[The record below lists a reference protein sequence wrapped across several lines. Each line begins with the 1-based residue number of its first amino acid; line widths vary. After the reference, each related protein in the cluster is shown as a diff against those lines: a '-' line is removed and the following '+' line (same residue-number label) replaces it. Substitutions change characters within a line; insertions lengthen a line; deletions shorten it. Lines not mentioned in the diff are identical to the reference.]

1 MKPYL
6 RALAF
11 LVAGSVMHL
20 GCSAESPPPSTA
32 TPEGTPAGDDPLA
45 LVPVRDENPDP
56 NIVEVSLEAREGIKT
71 YGTSAPTPVWTYDGS
86 VPGPF
91 IDAKV
96 GDRVII
102 KFKNSLPEPTT
113 IHWHGIRLPSSM
125 DGTLAMQSP
134 IPPGGTFRYEFVFK
148 DAGLYWYHPHMRSDV
163 QVQKGLHGAIRVRG
177 PNEPQVD
184 QEHVLMLDDVRLK
197 ADGTLSEYLDDT
209 AKMMGREGNTLLVN
223 GTADATLPMRP
234 GASVRLRLVNVA
246 NGRFFNLRLPGHTWR
261 VIGHDGGLIAKP
273 YDTER
278 LLIAPGERYD
288 VMVLA
293 KGAPSSVV
301 DLVNEPY
308 ERGHESG
315 MRPPMT
321 VAHVRFTDEA
331 ALDGRVLPDA
341 FPAIAP
347 LPATAQSVP
356 ISLDEGTR
364 DGELVFTINKA
375 VFPDV
380 PPVMVELGGVRILDV
395 KNESE
400 MDHPFHLHGFFFQ
413 VLEKNGVA
421 QSLDT
426 MGNKDTMII
435 PAKTSM
441 KLVSRFDESG
451 HWMYHCH
458 ILEHAEGG
466 MMGEIHVE

>member
-1 MKPYL
+1 V
-6 RALAF
+6 LA
-11 LVAGSVMHL
+11 AAI
-20 GCSAESPPPSTA
+20 GCGTSAPSSQSPTA
-32 TPEGTPAGDDPLA
+32 EADPLA

-56 NIVEVSLEAREGIKT
+56 NVVEVSLEARESTKT
-71 YGTSAPTPVWTYDGS
+71 YGTAAPTPVWTYDGS

-102 KFKNSLPEPTT
+102 KFKSSLPEPTT
-113 IHWHGIRLPSSM
+113 IHWHGIRLPAAM
-125 DGTLAMQSP
+125 DGTMAMQAP
-134 IPPGGTFRYEFVFK
+134 IPPGGSFRYEYVFK
-148 DAGLYWYHPHMRSDV
+148 DAGLYWYHPHMRSDI

-177 PNEPQVD
+177 ANEPVVD

-197 ADGTLSEYLDDT
+197 ADGTLAEYLDDT

-223 GTADATLPMRP
+223 GTTDGTLAMRS

-261 VIGHDGGLIAKP
+261 VIGTDGGLLAKP
-273 YDTER
+273 YDTEK

-288 VMVLA
+288 VMLIA
-293 KGAPSSVV
+293 NGAPGSVV
-301 DLVNEPY
+301 DLMNDPY

-315 MRPPMT
+315 NRPPLV
-321 VAHVRFTDEA
+321 VAHVRFKDEPALTD
-331 ALDGRVLPDA
+331 RKLPDA
-341 FPAIAP
+341 FPGVAP
-347 LPATAQSVP
+347 LPPASKTVP
-356 ISLDEGTR
+356 IVLNEGQR
-364 DGELVFTINKA
+364 NGNLVFTINDA

-380 PPVMVELGGVRILDV
+380 PPVMVENGGLRILDV
-395 KNESE
+395 KNDSE

-413 VLEKNGVA
+413 ILEKNGVA
-421 QSLDT
+421 QPLESS
-426 MGNKDTMII
+426 GNKDTVIL
-435 PAKTSM
+435 PAKSSM
-441 KLVSRFDESG
+441 KLVSRFDEPG

-466 MMGEIHVE
+466 MMGEVHVE